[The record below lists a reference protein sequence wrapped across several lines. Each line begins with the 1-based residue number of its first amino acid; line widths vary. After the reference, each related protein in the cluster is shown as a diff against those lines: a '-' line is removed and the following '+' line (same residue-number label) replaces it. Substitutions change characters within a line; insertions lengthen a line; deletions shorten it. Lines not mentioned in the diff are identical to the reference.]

1 MKLKITVKTLTDCL
15 YLLDGRFDCLSTLI
29 INVLYACHPLR
40 YIDRV
45 VSIIF

>member
-15 YLLDGRFDCLSTLI
+15 YLLDGRLDCLSTLI
-29 INVLYACHPLR
+29 INVLDAVHPFG
-40 YIDRV
+40 YIDPT